1 MILVCV
7 TDQESCGRLIEAGRK
22 LADLS
27 DTLLKVICVRPRN
40 MKNWFGSDEVEFLF
54 NKAKQLDAEMIIK
67 FHDYAVDAVSDC
79 IRAND
84 IDVVVV
90 GMPPVTGH
98 SVFISGIEENFPDL
112 VVIALDDSGSLQYV
126 PAIVESNMDSSY

>member
-40 MKNWFGSDEVEFLF
+40 TENWFGSDEVEYLF
-54 NKAKQLDAEMIIK
+54 NKSKQLDAEMIII
-67 FHDYAVDAVSDC
+67 FHDYAIEAVEEY

-84 IDVVVV
+84 VDMIVV
-90 GMPPVTGH
+90 GMPPNPGH
-98 SVFISGIEENFPDL
+98 SIFISGIEENFPEL
-112 VVIALDDSGSLQYV
+112 PVIALDESGSLQLV
-126 PAIVESNMDSSY
+126 PAIVESCQDSAY

>member
-27 DTLLKVICVRPRN
+27 ETLLKVICVRPRK
-40 MKNWFGSDEVEFLF
+40 MKNWFGSDEVEYLF

-67 FHDYAVDAVSDC
+67 FHDYAVEGVSDY
-79 IRAND
+79 IRSHD
-84 IDVVVV
+84 IDMVVV

-98 SVFISGIEENFPDL
+98 SVFISGIEDNFPDL
-112 VVIALDDSGSLQYV
+112 PVIALDESGSLQFV
-126 PAIVESNMDSSY
+126 PAIVESNLDNTY

>member
-27 DTLLKVICVRPRN
+27 DTSLKVICVRPRN
-40 MKNWFGSDEVEFLF
+40 MKSWFGSDEVEYLF

-67 FHDYAVDAVSDC
+67 FHDYAVDAVSDY
-79 IRAND
+79 IRTHD
-84 IDVVVV
+84 IDVVLV
-90 GMPPVTGH
+90 GMPPVAGH
-98 SVFISGIEENFPDL
+98 SVFISGIEDNFPDL
-112 VVIALDDSGSLQYV
+112 PVIALDDSGILQFV
-126 PAIVESNMDSSY
+126 PAIVENTMDSSY